1 MQRRE
6 ALKLLAGAAAIPLLS
21 HSAFGLFRQ
30 VHEQLPASPALKTLN
45 PHQDATVTTL
55 AEIIIPQTDTPGAKA
70 ARVNEFI
77 DVIVSE
83 WYDSQERSI
92 FLKGLADLDGRSRDL
107 FGHDFLDCPAKQQ
120 VQIVTE
126 LDEGLTKVREAA
138 VPGIIRKRHL
148 LIPEEKNFF
157 YMMKQLT
164 LVGYYTSEVGAEE
177 ELNYEII
184 PSGHG
189 GCTPIE
195 KPKGSET

>member
-6 ALKLLAGAAAIPLLS
+6 ALRLLGGAAALPLLS

-30 VHEQLPASPALKTLN
+30 VHDQLPASPALKTLN

-83 WYDSQERSI
+83 WYDAQERSI
-92 FLKGLADLDGRSRDL
+92 FLKGLADLDARSRDL
-107 FGHDFLDCPAKQQ
+107 FAHDFVDCAAKQQ

-126 LDEGLTKVREAA
+126 LDEGLTKIREAA
-138 VPGIIRKRHL
+138 VPGTTRKLHRL
-148 LIPEEKNFF
+148 NPEEVNFF

-164 LVGYYTSEVGAEE
+164 LVGYYTSEEGSEE
-177 ELNYEII
+177 ELHYEII
-184 PSGHG
+184 PSAHG
-189 GCTPIE
+189 GCTPID
-195 KPKGSET
+195 KKGSET